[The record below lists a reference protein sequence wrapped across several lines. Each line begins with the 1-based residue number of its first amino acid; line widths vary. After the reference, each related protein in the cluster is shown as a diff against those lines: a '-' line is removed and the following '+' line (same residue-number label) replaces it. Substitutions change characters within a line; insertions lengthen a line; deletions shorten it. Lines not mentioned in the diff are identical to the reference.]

1 MAEDKKPIE
10 KPNLDNVEMHMPEGD
25 APILD
30 VEPSHKIA
38 NGPIILLL
46 VVLLIV
52 ILGGMFWWYTEL
64 SKQTVSPASF
74 DRPTP
79 EENNEPESTTA
90 EAQTDTLEAVST
102 SDELGPIEADLAG
115 TNLNTLDAEIIAIEA
130 ELENA
135 TQE

>member
-1 MAEDKKPIE
+1 MAEDK

-64 SKQTVSPASF
+64 SKQTAAPTNF
-74 DRPTP
+74 GRPSA

-90 EAQTDTLEAVST
+90 EAQAETLQSVST

-135 TQE
+135 TIE